1 SGESWESFGIP
12 RPGFS
17 DVCLGVVI
25 FLAMQRFWYAVSVAL
40 PLDDERAADR
50 FAVPATAIDYLLMVP
65 KHAANGFA
73 EELVMR
79 AYLITRLAR
88 LLRSDLQSVFLSA
101 FLFASYHVYQG
112 PNAAGSIFLFGLI
125 YGGFYLLLRRV
136 WPFALAH
143 MLTNVYLEV
152 LRAAT

>member
-1 SGESWESFGIP
+1 APPQLSALSLH
-12 RPGFS
+12 
-17 DVCLGVVI
+17 D
-25 FLAMQRFWYAVSVAL
+25 AL
-40 PLDDERAADR
+40 PIYDERAADR

-101 FLFASYHVYQG
+101 FLFASYHVRSEEHTSELQ
-112 PNAAGSIFLFGLI
+112 S
-125 YGGFYLLLRRV
+125 
-136 WPFALAH
+136 
-143 MLTNVYLEV
+143 LTNLVC
-152 LRAAT
+152 